1 MEMYRLPGSTLQ
13 TGFAYIDRAHIPF
26 TNPALLINAMDDI
39 PDVSSITTQP
49 GFAAAFN
56 REINSNAIRNQ
67 LARFFNENKR
77 KAGDGTAPLATL
89 AVIQSQQQAG
99 VLITYCGLPSLITYC
114 GYHNVITYS
123 KSRQW
128 TRA

>member
-26 TNPALLINAMDDI
+26 TNPALLVNAMDDI

-77 KAGDGTAPLATL
+77 KP
-89 AVIQSQQQAG
+89 G
-99 VLITYCGLPSLITYC
+99 VFSWLNNRP
-114 GYHNVITYS
+114 
-123 KSRQW
+123 
-128 TRA
+128 